1 MKKFIN
7 IITSKKAM
15 IVMLVIA
22 CIVSVLD
29 VVDSIRNNTPI
40 DFALLGA
47 MFASIAVWADSCCK
61 KQKKAVQQ

>member
-7 IITSKKAM
+7 VITGKKAM

-29 VVDSIRNNTPI
+29 VVYSIRNNSPI

-47 MFASIAVWADSCCK
+47 MFASITVWADSCNK
-61 KQKKAVQQ
+61 KQKKAAQQ